1 MTKLIIDLGDDKR
14 NEALAQRLAG
24 EDENDGGGITAEGLA
39 LGHRY
44 QMGNVN
50 AYCAKCSSEHSE
62 REGRSITVLDCDYD
76 LDT

>member
-1 MTKLIIDLGDDKR
+1 MPKLIIDLGDDKR
-14 NEALAQRLAG
+14 NEALAQRLA
-24 EDENDGGGITAEGLA
+24 DENDDDGGITAEGLA

-44 QMGNVN
+44 QMGHVN

-76 LDT
+76 LDK